1 MLSTN
6 RLEGFQ
12 TKEER
17 SPATKGVENRVELVM
32 KPDHVSS
39 DQPIIMTENGDA
51 LVCAQA
57 DACLCT
63 SDQ

>member
-12 TKEER
+12 TKEEW

-32 KPDHVSS
+32 KPDHVSTS
-39 DQPIIMTENGDA
+39 LSMTENGDA
-51 LVCAQA
+51 LVCTLAS
-57 DACLCT
+57 ACLCT